1 MTYQGPMRFAHRGV
15 VQSAPENTEGAFQ
28 AAVDAGYEGIELDIR
43 LSKDGEAVVC
53 HDGHFSRL
61 TCGHPTKY
69 TIRRLADMTWEE
81 LSRIEIPYALHLLP
95 EKPPKHADEEG
106 LATVPWRLFGDYV
119 EAYKSEP
126 RMAKLMRFS
135 DFDAWLARQTR
146 KITVEVEFCAPGLMP
161 RMLEILEKSPNREQ
175 YILFSGDRGILD
187 DMQKTCR
194 TIGKPAGVRLGANI
208 RRLTEENKAFIAGMD
223 LWEIGLNDR
232 QYTRE
237 DVKYLSDRE
246 IQVFSNLGD
255 YPAWWEEMCET
266 GAAGFKTNYAAAF
279 TRWWESKNAGRE

>member
-1 MTYQGPMRFAHRGV
+1 MTYKGPMRFAHRGV

-146 KITVEVEFCAPGLMP
+146 KITVEVEFCASGLMP
-161 RMLEILEKSPNREQ
+161 RMLEILEKSPNRER
-175 YILFSGDRGILD
+175 YILFSGDRGSST
-187 DMQKTCR
+187 TCR
-194 TIGKPAGVRLGANI
+194 RPAGPSANPRACGSGRTSGGS
-208 RRLTEENKAFIAGMD
+208 RRRIKP
-223 LWEIGLNDR
+223 
-232 QYTRE
+232 
-237 DVKYLSDRE
+237 LS
-246 IQVFSNLGD
+246 
-255 YPAWWEEMCET
+255 PAWTSGRSASTT
-266 GAAGFKTNYAAAF
+266 G
-279 TRWWESKNAGRE
+279 SIPGRT